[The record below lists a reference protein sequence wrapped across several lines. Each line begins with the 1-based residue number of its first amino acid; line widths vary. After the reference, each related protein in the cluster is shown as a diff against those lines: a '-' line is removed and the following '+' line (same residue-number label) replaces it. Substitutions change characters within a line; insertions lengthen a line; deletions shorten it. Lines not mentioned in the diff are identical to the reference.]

1 MVGEILKKKREE
13 LGMDLREIS
22 NSLKIGY
29 DYLKSIEDGNIE
41 RLPAEVYVKGYIH
54 EYART
59 LGIDPEFAVKAYKE
73 QLSELSASLNEKITP
88 PEKENTDR
96 RPSRIR
102 YFIIPALLL
111 SFAIIL
117 VTFIRL
123 PDKPIFSGSAN
134 PPAQRIQPSL
144 TTPQTTAKERQ
155 DGPSTLLRPTD
166 EKGKQ
171 KTDARVTDNPSAS
184 AGSIAKTSQQVLEV
198 FAIDTTWLLV
208 TSDNADS
215 REILMKPGE
224 SVKWYANKFFILK
237 IGNAGGIRLVFNGKE
252 IRNLGEK
259 GQVIKINLP
268 DAKI

>member
-1 MVGEILKKKREE
+1 
-13 LGMDLREIS
+13 MDLREIS

-73 QLSELSASLNEKITP
+73 QLSASMNEKINL

-96 RPSRIR
+96 RPSKVK
-102 YFIIPALLL
+102 YFIVPALLL

-117 VTFIRL
+117 VTFIRF
-123 PDKPIFSGSAN
+123 PDKPIFSGSTN
-134 PPAQRIQPSL
+134 PPAQRIQPAL
-144 TTPQTTAKERQ
+144 TTPQTTAKERR
-155 DGPSTLLRPTD
+155 DGPSALLRPTD

-171 KTDARVTDNPSAS
+171 KTDPRVSANPSAN

>member
-1 MVGEILKKKREE
+1 
-13 LGMDLREIS
+13 MDLREIS

-73 QLSELSASLNEKITP
+73 QLSASMNEKINL

-96 RPSRIR
+96 RPSKVK
-102 YFIIPALLL
+102 YFIVPALLL

-117 VTFIRL
+117 VTFIRF
-123 PDKPIFSGSAN
+123 PDKPIFSGSTN
-134 PPAQRIQPSL
+134 PPAQRIQPAL
-144 TTPQTTAKERQ
+144 TTPQTTAKERR
-155 DGPSTLLRPTD
+155 DSPSAFLHPPD
-166 EKGKQ
+166 EKEKQ
-171 KTDARVTDNPSAS
+171 KTGERVTNKPSAS
-184 AGSIAKTSQQVLEV
+184 IGSKPETLQQVLEV